1 LSKLAVRGEDGVTLF
16 AFSGGAIQLVPDG
29 TLLFHLALIV
39 VMVGL
44 LNATL
49 LKPINR
55 ILEERERRT
64 SGRLGEARKV
74 LASIDDKML
83 EYQRR
88 LREARG
94 TGYALLDEE
103 RSAAAREREQKVS
116 AVKEEVARLRDQEK
130 AKLTNDEA
138 AVRETLTQDARVRA
152 AEISARIIGRPGR
165 SL

>member
-1 LSKLAVRGEDGVTLF
+1 M
-16 AFSGGAIQLVPDG
+16 VPDG

-39 VMVGL
+39 VMVSL

-64 SGRLGEARKV
+64 KGRLGEAEQL
-74 LASIDDKML
+74 LASVEEKMR

-94 TGYALLDEE
+94 SGYALLEEE
-103 RSAAAREREQKVS
+103 RSAASRKREELVS
-116 AVKEEVARLRDQEK
+116 SIKAEVMRWQQDEKERLRKSEAEVK
-130 AKLTNDEA
+130 AKLMKDA
-138 AVRETLTQDARVRA
+138 AARA
-152 AEISARIIGRPGR
+152 SEIGARILGRPIR
-165 SL
+165 SVTR

>member
-1 LSKLAVRGEDGVTLF
+1 MTLL

-39 VMVGL
+39 VMVSV

-64 SGRLGEARKV
+64 SGRLGEAQKV
-74 LASIDDKML
+74 LSSIDERML

-94 TGYALLDEE
+94 VGYTSMEEE

-130 AKLTNDEA
+130 ARLKNDEA
-138 AVRETLTQDARVRA
+138 AVRETLTRDARVRA
-152 AEISARIIGRPGR
+152 AEITARIIGRQGR
-165 SL
+165 SH

>member
-1 LSKLAVRGEDGVTLF
+1 M
-16 AFSGGAIQLVPDG
+16 VPDG

-39 VMVGL
+39 VMVSL

-64 SGRLGEARKV
+64 KGRLGEAEQL
-74 LASIDDKML
+74 LASVDEKMR

-94 TGYALLDEE
+94 SGYALLEEE
-103 RSAAAREREQKVS
+103 RSAASRKREELVS
-116 AVKEEVARLRDQEK
+116 SIKAEVMRWQEDEKERLRKSEAEVK
-130 AKLTNDEA
+130 AKLMKDA
-138 AVRETLTQDARVRA
+138 AARA
-152 AEISARIIGRPGR
+152 SEIGARILGRPIR
-165 SL
+165 SVTR